1 MPKAISVLLVDD
13 HAMFRAGIKA
23 LLEAEGRVEVI
34 GEASSGD
41 EAVDLVRQLKPDVV
55 VMDLSMPDSNGLEAT
70 RRIAAL
76 GLDTNVLVLTVHA
89 EEEYL
94 VPVVDAGASGYLT
107 KTSADTDLLEA
118 IRVVARGQ
126 VFLPPTATTLLL
138 KRYKAAESDDSA
150 GLHDLSTREQ
160 EVLALTA
167 EGFSSREIG
176 KKLFISPK
184 TVDTYRSRIMDK
196 LGLSHRSELVRF
208 ALRVGLLKEV

>member
-1 MPKAISVLLVDD
+1 MAERISVLLVDD

-23 LLEAEGRVEVI
+23 LLESAGKVDVV

-41 EAVDLVRQLKPDVV
+41 EAVDRVRQLKPDVV
-55 VMDLSMPDSNGLEAT
+55 VMDLSMPGSNGLEAT

-76 GLDTNVLVLTVHA
+76 GLDTHVLVLTVHA

-94 VPVVDAGASGYLT
+94 VPVVEAGASGYLT

-126 VFLPPTATTLLL
+126 VFLPPKATTLLL
-138 KRYKAAESDDSA
+138 KQYKAAELSEET
-150 GLHDLSTREQ
+150 GLKDLSTREQ

-167 EGFSSREIG
+167 EGYSSREIG

-196 LGLSHRSELVRF
+196 LGLSHRSDLVRF